1 MGGLTNSFGL
11 MQIGRFVFGIGGESL
26 AVAQNTYAVSWFKG
40 KELNMVFG
48 FQLSV
53 ARVGSTVN
61 FSLMAPLYKY
71 ISQWYNPHTAVGWT
85 LMVAGLTCVMSFACA
100 VILGLMDKRAER
112 ILKKTS
118 ITDTGETFTFRD
130 VLSFPMSFWLLS
142 IVCLAYYVAIFPFI
156 SLGQVFF
163 MKKFDFS
170 SSNANFITGLI
181 YLLSAPASPLLG
193 ILIDKTGR
201 NVMYCTISIVVTLI
215 CHIMLAFTF
224 INPYVA
230 IVLMGLS
237 YSLLASALWP
247 IAALVI
253 PEYQLGTAY
262 GNKKLN

>member
-85 LMVAGLTCVMSFACA
+85 LMVAGLTCVMSFVCA

-112 ILKKTS
+112 ILKKAS
-118 ITDTGETFTFRD
+118 VTDTGETFTFRD
-130 VLSFPMSFWLLS
+130 VLSFPTSFWLLS
-142 IVCLAYYVAIFPFI
+142 IVCLAP
-156 SLGQVFF
+156 
-163 MKKFDFS
+163 
-170 SSNANFITGLI
+170 
-181 YLLSAPASPLLG
+181 
-193 ILIDKTGR
+193 
-201 NVMYCTISIVVTLI
+201 
-215 CHIMLAFTF
+215 
-224 INPYVA
+224 
-230 IVLMGLS
+230 
-237 YSLLASALWP
+237 
-247 IAALVI
+247 
-253 PEYQLGTAY
+253 
-262 GNKKLN
+262 